1 MLSKSSKLQP
11 NSILLHLVLLVR
23 SVFKVRDAGLQG
35 AVDGS
40 KFVAPHRP
48 PHAIDAAN
56 GEEEEA
62 VVDKEHGEVGDAV

>member
-23 SVFKVRDAGLQG
+23 YVFKVRDAGLQG

>member
-11 NSILLHLVLLVR
+11 NSILLHRFLLVR
-23 SVFKVRDAGLQG
+23 SVFKVRDAGLQR

-40 KFVAPHRP
+40 KFVASHRS

-62 VVDKEHGEVGDAV
+62 VVDKKHGEVGDAV